1 MDPSP
6 PAAQLAELRQTLL
19 DTFSTEFRSAAEARD
34 EQGTSRFF
42 RLFPMIGAEEE
53 GLGVYADF
61 VVTLVKTRGAVTGP
75 AGDATRGRFYDSFLC
90 SRLICGAA
98 SSPLYYI
105 TNLTTLLES
114 IALIIDQHQPVVEKY
129 YGEGKMRVVVV
140 RLQAEGDKG
149 VKSLVEGWEEERR
162 VGRLVS
168 AIEIS
173 VFKAKCPLDLGD
185 EAISIHLPSQ
195 PDTLSLHSCPRGI

>member
-75 AGDATRGRFYDSFLC
+75 AGDATRGRFYDSSC
-90 SRLICGAA
+90 
-98 SSPLYYI
+98 
-105 TNLTTLLES
+105 
-114 IALIIDQHQPVVEKY
+114 
-129 YGEGKMRVVVV
+129 V
-140 RLQAEGDKG
+140 RG
-149 VKSLVEGWEEERR
+149 
-162 VGRLVS
+162 
-168 AIEIS
+168 
-173 VFKAKCPLDLGD
+173 
-185 EAISIHLPSQ
+185 
-195 PDTLSLHSCPRGI
+195 